1 MHSTTLVH
9 HDYILEPA
17 AGPFRWLWSLDPAD
31 YLLYFKTKMAGN
43 IKRWV
48 VGWLWYDIKI
58 RIWYFHI

>member
-43 IKRWV
+43 IKR
-48 VGWLWYDIKI
+48 
-58 RIWYFHI
+58 